1 MANFLLQANGVGAAV
16 RSIGVGGFPL
26 GAVASV
32 ASPFINQ
39 LGAPFGLQNLVPG
52 FGAGSIDTGTKP
64 SALHTEVSTG
74 GTANWTAPY
83 SSGTDILF
91 YLTRADQ
98 MSGLSQFPTDEL
110 SGAGWQNLGDN
121 PLNSVTDPMQ
131 LMGGENGAVLPSN
144 AWARVTDTT
153 SLMTPWQQIAN
164 GEAVSDYGVRPN
176 GGDAGPISNINLSSI
191 FAPGGRAN
199 QNASLLNS
207 TRSNVLN
214 AVGASTS
221 GINAP
226 NSRSASRSQNF
237 FQQQLRASFNL
248 RTPFQAADTVGNI
261 IESIQN
267 GKVSDLA
274 LYLARGTRGV
284 VNQKQMVQG
293 INNRQ
298 FGYTPQVQRQNLRL
312 IDSTGAPRRQ
322 VR

>member
-26 GAVASV
+26 GAISSV
-32 ASPFINQ
+32 ASPFIQ
-39 LGAPFGLQNLVPG
+39 QIGAPFGLQNLVPG
-52 FGAGSIDTGTKP
+52 LGSGIDTGTKP

-74 GTANWTAPY
+74 GQANWSQPY

-98 MSGLSQFPTDEL
+98 MSGLSQFPTYEL
-110 SGAGWQNLGDN
+110 SGTGWQNPGDN
-121 PLNSVTDPMQ
+121 PLNSVTEPIQ
-131 LMGGENGAVLPSN
+131 LLGGENGAVLPSN
-144 AWARVTDTT
+144 AWARVTDNT

-164 GEAVSDYGVRPN
+164 GEAVNAYGVLPN
-176 GGDAGPISNINLSSI
+176 GGDAGPIPNINLSSL

-221 GINAP
+221 GIDAP
-226 NSRSASRSQNF
+226 NSRSASRSQDF
-237 FQQQLRASFNL
+237 FQQQLRAAFNL

-284 VNQKQMVQG
+284 INQKQMVQG
-293 INNRQ
+293 INRRE
-298 FGYTPQVQRQNLRL
+298 FGYTAQAQRQNLRL
-312 IDSTGAPRRQ
+312 IDAVGAPRRQ